1 MTTVSLNTKVRISA
15 DLCDEKATIVIPN
28 NFFSQSFK
36 HSLFEKVELNDHIK
50 S

>member
-1 MTTVSLNTKVRISA
+1 MTIVGLNTKVRISS
-15 DLCDEKATIVIPN
+15 DLCDEKARIVIPN

-36 HSLFEKVELNDHIK
+36 HSSFEKTELNDHIK